1 MVGELAHDLEKE
13 INQFEYDLSL
23 EQNKDI
29 PFMEKNILLNDSI
42 LIQKDSKLFLIKEK
56 DLPEF
61 TETIPQ
67 YKNKKIL

>member
-1 MVGELAHDLEKE
+1 MLLKVVGELAHDLEKE
-13 INQFEYDLSL
+13 INQFEYELTL

-29 PFMEKNILLNDSI
+29 PSMEKNIILNDSI

-67 YKNKKIL
+67 YKK